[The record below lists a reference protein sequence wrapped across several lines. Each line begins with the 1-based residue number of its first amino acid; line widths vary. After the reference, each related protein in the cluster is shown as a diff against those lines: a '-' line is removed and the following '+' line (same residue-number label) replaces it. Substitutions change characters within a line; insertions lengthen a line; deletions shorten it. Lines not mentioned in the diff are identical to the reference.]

1 MAKRQPPLENNHE
14 DEIRE
19 RWGNTPV
26 YQEYKTKTKGYTKGS
41 WAAANLF
48 MMTTLSEFADCMKA
62 GAAPGDP
69 EPQALVDKLQKTITD
84 YYYTCTDEIL
94 ADLGKMYT
102 ADERFRTNID
112 KNGEGTAEFISK
124 AIAIK
129 YKTK

>member
-1 MAKRQPPLENNHE
+1 MMA
-14 DEIRE
+14 
-19 RWGNTPV
+19 
-26 YQEYKTKTKGYTKGS
+26 
-41 WAAANLF
+41 
-48 MMTTLSEFADCMKA
+48 TLSEFADCMKA

-84 YYYTCTDEIL
+84 FYYTCTDEIL